1 MLLAVVLITPTLQYT
16 TFVYGVDMYMY
27 FVMLASSVCTQ
38 LCVGTSCAFIV
49 LATVPLFA
57 QNNCMQPSIH
67 VQYCH
72 NLSQDI
78 RLGVGLGKE
87 LGLGLG
93 LGNRRSKALKPLLAI
108 LDISLLGT
116 VLGSPI

>member
-1 MLLAVVLITPTLQYT
+1 MVIRIGDKEQTLNASNKLN
-16 TFVYGVDMYMY
+16 YG
-27 FVMLASSVCTQ
+27 
-38 LCVGTSCAFIV
+38 
-49 LATVPLFA
+49 
-57 QNNCMQPSIH
+57 NSIH
-67 VQYCH
+67 IQYCH

-108 LDISLLGT
+108 LNISLLGT